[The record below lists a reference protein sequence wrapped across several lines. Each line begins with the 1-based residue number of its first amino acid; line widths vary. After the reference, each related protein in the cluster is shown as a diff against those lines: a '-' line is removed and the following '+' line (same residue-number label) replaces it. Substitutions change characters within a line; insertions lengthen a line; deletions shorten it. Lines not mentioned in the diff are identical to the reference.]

1 MLALR
6 VLLAAAVLLSASAFN
21 PDFKHITIEDGLSQ
35 GTVFAILQDSQGFMW
50 FGTEDGLNRYNGY
63 EFTIFKNDPTD
74 STSLHNN
81 FVTALL
87 EDEEGY
93 IWIGTIQG
101 LSRYNP
107 RTENFLQIDQ
117 PKLADVYVNN
127 LSQDQ
132 AGAIWIAT
140 LKNGV
145 FSFDHADERI
155 KHYNSKTGLSDDR
168 TWKVIADKDGAWI
181 ATSSGLNYLDLT
193 VGTVKT
199 YRFPQADDNAVRDFI
214 INSDSSLWICF
225 YSSGIGYL
233 DTTRSIQNI
242 YATGFEGQNA
252 RKIMK
257 DGEGR
262 IWIAT
267 MFDGVNVFDPENG
280 TLQSLHYEKD
290 NPSSLSGNYVES
302 IYLDKNGLIWVGCN
316 ANGVNLYDPNK
327 KKFTHIGAE
336 DGLSDVMVYEVYE
349 DPKYGGEIVW
359 IGTDKGGLNKLEK
372 STGQITVYSKNEN
385 NPNSLQN
392 NSVRVVFRD
401 INSRLWIGTADGLYL
416 FDEANE
422 HFSRLESENPKLST
436 ISVRALLN
444 RPGED
449 GDVLW
454 IGGASMG
461 FVRYDLKNR
470 TYRTFAA
477 KEDGGI
483 LSSGFVRSAMFDHGG
498 DLWIGTLGGGLNRL
512 YPDKDTVD
520 IFLNDPQNPNS
531 LSNNIVLSIIEDIS
545 PQKKDVLWLGTAAGI
560 SRLEPQTGIFSSLTQ
575 KDGLPNDVI
584 YAVLQ
589 DEKGRLWASTNKGI
603 SRYNPADST
612 FKNFDVTDGLQG
624 EEFNAGAYDKSVTGY
639 LYFGGVNGVNYF
651 HPDSIMINTSPPRVH
666 ITSFKKFNK
675 ETDLPQSITFT
686 EQVDLSYKD
695 DFFSFEFAAID
706 YGAPEKVEYAYMME
720 GFDKDWIYGGNRRYA
735 GYTNLDPGEYMF
747 RVKAAN
753 SDGVWNEQGASMA
766 VTIATPPWK
775 SWWAYLLYALVL
787 VLLVQGLR
795 WAVKNRKSILALR
808 KRKISHYKLIEV
820 IGEGGLGI
828 VYKALD
834 FNTNEQVAVKLLKP
848 DLLEDEKNRQ
858 RFANEGRMLTE
869 LEHEHIINAYEI
881 GEADKQGYIAMEYL
895 PGGTLQQYLHR
906 SHPLEIKEIQ
916 RICLQITDALEL
928 IHAKNIIHRDL
939 KTSNIMLDENG
950 NVRVMDFGL
959 SKSPIVATMT
969 TLGTV
974 MGTLGYVAPEQITNI
989 DVDHRVDIFSFGV
1002 ILYEMLTNTLPFIGE
1017 NEMAMIHAIFNA
1029 RPEKPSVLRDD
1040 IVPDWDTIVFRCLK
1054 KEPSRRYQSFS
1065 EIRVELKELTLIPVR
1080 L

>member
-6 VLLAAAVLLSASAFN
+6 VLLAAAVLLSANEIN
-21 PDFKHITIEDGLSQ
+21 PDFKHISIYDGLSQ
-35 GTVFAILQDSQGFMW
+35 GTVFAILQDSRGFMW
-50 FGTEDGLNRYNGY
+50 FGTEDGLNRFNGY
-63 EFTIFKNDPTD
+63 EFEIFKNDLSD
-74 STSLHNN
+74 SASLHNN

-87 EDEEGY
+87 EDKNGF

-107 RTENFLQIDQ
+107 RTGHFLQITQ
-117 PKLADVYVNN
+117 PQLADVYVNN
-127 LSQDQ
+127 LTQEP
-132 AGAIWIAT
+132 AGNIWIAT

-145 FSFDHADERI
+145 FVFDQADNI
-155 KHYNSKTGLSDDR
+155 VKNYNSQNGLSDDR
-168 TWKVIADKDGAWI
+168 TWKVIADKDGVWI
-181 ATSSGLNYLDLT
+181 ATSSGLNYLDLAGDT
-193 VGTVKT
+193 VNTL
-199 YRFPQADDNAVRDFI
+199 RFPQTDDNAIRDFI
-214 INSDSSLWICF
+214 INSDGTLWICF
-225 YSSGIGYL
+225 YNSGIGYL
-233 DTTRSIQNI
+233 DITNNIRNI
-242 YATGFEGQNA
+242 YATGLKGQNA

-267 MFDGVNVFDPENG
+267 MFDGVNIFDPDNG
-280 TLQSLHYEKD
+280 TLQSLRYEKE
-290 NPSSLSGNYVES
+290 NPRSLSGNYVES
-302 IYLDKNGLIWVGCN
+302 LYRDKNGLIWVGCN
-316 ANGVNLYDPNK
+316 ANGVNLYDPYK
-327 KKFTHIGAE
+327 RKFTHIGAE
-336 DGLSDVMVYEVYE
+336 NGLSDVMVYEVYE
-349 DPKYGGEIVW
+349 DPKYSGEIVW
-359 IGTDKGGLNKLEK
+359 IGTDKGGLNRLEK
-372 STGQITVYSKNEN
+372 SSGQFTVYSKDEN
-385 NPNSLQN
+385 NPYSLQN

-401 INSRLWIGTADGLYL
+401 KNSRLWIGTANGLFL
-416 FDEANE
+416 FDETNA
-422 HFSRLESENPKLST
+422 HFKRLEGDNPELSS

-444 RPGED
+444 RPGEE

-461 FVRYDLKNR
+461 FVRYDLQNR
-470 TYRTFAA
+470 TYRIFEA

-483 LSSGFVRSAMFDHGG
+483 LSSGFVRSAMFDHMG

-512 YPDKDTVD
+512 HPDEDRIDV
-520 IFLNDPQNPNS
+520 FMNDPQNPNS
-531 LSNNIVLSIIEDIS
+531 LSNNIVLSIIEEIS
-545 PQKKDVLWLGTAAGI
+545 PQIRDVLWLGTAAGI
-560 SRLEPQTGIFSSLTQ
+560 SRLDPQTGTFSSLTQ

-589 DEKGRLWASTNKGI
+589 DDKGRLWASTNKGI
-603 SRYNPADST
+603 SRYNPVDSS
-612 FKNFDVTDGLQG
+612 FKNFDVADGLQG
-624 EEFNAGAYDKSVTGY
+624 EEFNAGAYDKSITGN
-639 LYFGGVNGVNYF
+639 LYFGGINGVNYF

-666 ITSFKKFNK
+666 ITRFKKFNK
-675 ETDLPQSITFT
+675 ETDLPQAITFT
-686 EQVDLSYKD
+686 EQLDLSYKD

-706 YGAPEKVEYAYMME
+706 YSAPEKVEYAYMME

-735 GYTNLDPGEYMF
+735 GYTNLDPGEYRF

-753 SDGVWNEQGASMA
+753 SDGVWNEQGASLA
-766 VTIATPPWK
+766 VSITTPPWR
-775 SWWAYLLYALVL
+775 SWWAYLLYALGF
-787 VLLVQGLR
+787 VLLVQGIR
-795 WAVKNRKSILALR
+795 WVVKNRKSILALR
-808 KRKISHYKLIEV
+808 KKKISHYKLIEV

-828 VYKALD
+828 VYKAVD

-858 RFANEGRMLTE
+858 RFTNEGRMLTE

-895 PGGTLQQYLHR
+895 PGGTLQQYVHR

-928 IHAKNIIHRDL
+928 IHEKKIIHRDL

-969 TLGTV
+969 TLGTL

-989 DVDHRVDIFSFGV
+989 DVDHRVDIFSFGA
-1002 ILYEMLTNTLPFIGE
+1002 ILYEMLTNTLPFTGE

-1040 IVPDWDTIVFRCLK
+1040 VVPDWDAIVFRCLE

-1065 EIRVELKELTLIPVR
+1065 EIRDELKELNLIPVR